1 MLARRVDV
9 LVIGAGLA
17 GTAAALAADAH
28 GADVLVVS
36 VEPGSS
42 PRAQGGI
49 AAAVGERDSPELHAA
64 DTLAAG
70 AGLCDEVAVRSLTG
84 EAAEVVAWLAGHGV
98 QFDRGPD
105 GLPELALEAAHGH
118 ARVLHAGGDASG
130 AGIMAALDRAVRV
143 LPWARP
149 ARLEALLREPGG
161 GVAGA
166 RVRWQGASRDVLAG
180 ATVLATGG
188 YAALYERSTNA
199 PVSDGS
205 GLWAAYRAGAM
216 LADLEFV
223 QFHPTAFAG
232 PGQCFLVTEALRG
245 AGAVLTDRDGHRFL
259 FASDPRGELA
269 PRSAVARAVCEH
281 LRLTGDPWVLL
292 DARGLGEPL
301 LARRFPGFLARCR
314 RAGLDP
320 AVEPVQVA
328 PAAHYTMGGIVTD
341 LSGRTAMPGLLAAGE
356 CARTGVH
363 GANRLASNSLLE
375 AAVFGRRA
383 GEAAARE
390 AAADRRLGAAAPAG
404 PVAPAGTL
412 EVPAVRRLLSR
423 AAGPLRD
430 AAGLR
435 QAIGALSK
443 SGGAT
448 PDAEAAR
455 GLARLICE
463 AALRREESRGGHVRT
478 DFPAES
484 EAWAAVQLAGAG
496 YPAAS
501 SSITTLR

>member
-1 MLARRVDV
+1 MLPRRVDV

-17 GTAAALAADAH
+17 GTAAALAAGDR
-28 GADVLVVS
+28 GAAVLVAS

-70 AGLCDEVAVRSLTG
+70 AGLCDLAAVRSLTG
-84 EAAEVVAWLAGHGV
+84 EAAGVVAWLAGQGV
-98 QFDRGPD
+98 EFDLGPD
-105 GLPELALEAAHGH
+105 GRPELALEAAHAH
-118 ARVLHAGGDASG
+118 PRVLHAGGDASG
-130 AGIMAALDRAVRV
+130 AGIMAALDRALSG
-143 LPWARP
+143 LPWACP

-161 GVAGA
+161 GVSGA
-166 RVRWQGASRDVLAG
+166 RLRWQGASWDVVAG

-188 YAALYERSTNA
+188 YAWLYERSTNA
-199 PVSDGS
+199 PVSDGA
-205 GLWAAYRAGAM
+205 GIWAAYRAGAM

-232 PGQCFLVTEALRG
+232 PGACFLVTEALRG
-245 AGAVLTDRDGHRFL
+245 AGAVLTDLDGHRFL
-259 FASDPRGELA
+259 LAIDPRGELA

-281 LRLTGDPWVLL
+281 LRRTGRSHVLL
-292 DARGLGEPL
+292 DARGLGSSAL
-301 LARRFPGFLARCR
+301 VRQFPGFLARCR
-314 RAGLDP
+314 QAGVDP
-320 AVEPVQVA
+320 VAEPVPVA
-328 PAAHYTMGGIVTD
+328 PAAHYTMGGIVSD
-341 LSGRTAMPGLLAAGE
+341 LSGRTAVPGLLAAGE

-390 AAADRRLGAAAPAG
+390 AAGREPAAAVVVPAT
-404 PVAPAGTL
+404 PAAPDGTL
-412 EVPAVRRLLSR
+412 GMADVRRLLSR

-430 AAGLR
+430 AAGLGE
-435 QAIGALSK
+435 ALAALS
-443 SGGAT
+443 GRAGAT
-448 PDAEAAR
+448 PGAEAAR
-455 GLARLICE
+455 GLARLVCE

-484 EAWAAVQLAGAG
+484 AAWATVQVAGAG
-496 YPAAS
+496 G
-501 SSITTLR
+501 